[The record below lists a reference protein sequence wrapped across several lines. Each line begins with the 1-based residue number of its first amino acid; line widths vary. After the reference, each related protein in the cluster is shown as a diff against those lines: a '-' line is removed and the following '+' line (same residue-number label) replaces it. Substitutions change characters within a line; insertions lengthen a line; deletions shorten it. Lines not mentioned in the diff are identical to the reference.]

1 MSSSPITSVYIPHVF
16 ANISKRFIADTFEN
30 LKIGNVKRIDF
41 VHKNGSNGNFNAVY
55 IHFNYWYDN
64 VAAENFQARVINPNQ
79 EARIVYD
86 EPWYWIVLEN
96 KTKRSG
102 PNMRKPCVNL
112 EALNKSQ
119 IMTPPAKQMNNNDFA
134 KLVNAPEKL
143 YSETQEDF
151 YLDAEF
157 TALCSKISTD
167 ICLAQ
172 EDAGFITLDDV
183 IDENK
188 KLREQLGEYMEKTGR
203 LEHQFNMLMDEKIS
217 LQNHNALLQEEV
229 EKVTLDWKR
238 AHTQVV

>member
-1 MSSSPITSVYIPHVF
+1 MASTFANISLYIPHVF
-16 ANISKRFIADTFEN
+16 ANISKNKIVETFEK
-30 LKIGNVKRIDF
+30 LRIGSINRIDF
-41 VHKNGSNGNFNAVY
+41 LSKKSKKSNYNAAY
-55 IHFNYWYDN
+55 IHFSEWYDN
-64 VAAENFQARVINPNQ
+64 IASRNFQQRVLDPNM

-86 EPWYWIVLEN
+86 EPWFWIVLEN

-134 KLVNAPEKL
+134 KLISAP
-143 YSETQEDF
+143 ETQEDF
-151 YLDAEF
+151 FFDAQF
-157 TALCSKISTD
+157 KSLCSKISTD

-217 LQNHNALLQEEV
+217 RQNHNALLQEEV

-238 AHTQVV
+238 AHTQIV